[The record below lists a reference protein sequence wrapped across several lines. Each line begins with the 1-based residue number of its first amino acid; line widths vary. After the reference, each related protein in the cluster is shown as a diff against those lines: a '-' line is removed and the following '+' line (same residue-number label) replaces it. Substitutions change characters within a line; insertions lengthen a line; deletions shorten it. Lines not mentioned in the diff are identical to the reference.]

1 MKKRYGPELLTHP
14 EKAQHKIRIEGLS
27 YYLTQK
33 NHKPKGRRDVGL
45 G

>member
-1 MKKRYGPELLTHP
+1 MKKRYGPELLPHP

-27 YYLTQK
+27 YYLIQK
-33 NHKPKGRRDVGL
+33 SHKPKGRRDVDL